1 MTVADGSIC
10 RWGFAQ
16 AAYTRLKVNVASA
29 SIPQDRWSAR
39 IAVVEQH
46 IRLENQHDLE
56 GVLRTFGDTARYD
69 DEPWDEHYE
78 GRNGVRLFY
87 EQLMK
92 ALPDLEIDVQRRH
105 VADDAILVEVMIRGT
120 HLGGWRGLPATGR
133 RVEFPLCGVYTFD
146 ADDRLAGEKIYYD
159 RGTVLRQ
166 LGVFHEPLSA
176 LGQITT
182 LAIHPVTIARAF
194 ARKLLRR

>member
-1 MTVADGSIC
+1 
-10 RWGFAQ
+10 
-16 AAYTRLKVNVASA
+16 LASTF
-29 SIPQDRWSAR
+29 IPKDRRSAR
-39 IAVVEQH
+39 IAIVQQH
-46 IRLENQHDLE
+46 IRLENEHDLE
-56 GVLRTFGDTARYD
+56 GVLRTFGDAARYD
-69 DEPWDEHYE
+69 DEPWGEHFK

-92 ALPDLEIDVQRRH
+92 APPDLEIEVQRQH
-105 VADDAILVEVMIRGT
+105 VTDDAILVEVMIHGT

-133 RVEFPLCGVYTFD
+133 RIEFPLCGVYTFD

-166 LGVFHEPLSA
+166 LGVFHEPQSV
-176 LGQITT
+176 LGQISI
-182 LAIHPVTIARAF
+182 LATHPATVARAF

>member
-1 MTVADGSIC
+1 M
-10 RWGFAQ
+10 
-16 AAYTRLKVNVASA
+16 ASA
-29 SIPQDRWSAR
+29 SIPDSRRSVR
-39 IAVVEQH
+39 IAIVEQH
-46 IRLENQHDLE
+46 IRLENEHDLE

-69 DEPWDEHYE
+69 DEPWGEHYE

-92 ALPDLEIDVQRRH
+92 ALPDLEIEVQRRH
-105 VADDAILVEVMIRGT
+105 VADDAVLVEVMIRGT

-166 LGVFHEPLSA
+166 LGVFHEPLSL
-176 LGQITT
+176 LGQICIFAT
-182 LAIHPVTIARAF
+182 HPATIARAL